1 MPRTSQRVQRVLGM
15 LFFNQYIVRVKG
27 RNCEDGH
34 AVFSQRID
42 EGCQNSGL

>member
-1 MPRTSQRVQRVLGM
+1 MARTSQRVQRGLGM